1 MAVENVMVMEER
13 LNKSLYKIGLY
24 LVKIIPVITAVLY
37 LLNTILSYFELRLE
51 ILSMICGMSLLPWL
65 SLYVFSW
72 LLKFCIYHRLFLY
85 YIMTNEIVSWY
96 DYKIGF
102 DISDANYLRFHL
114 MIAGIFLLLIVYSKF
129 KK

>member
-1 MAVENVMVMEER
+1 MVMEER

-24 LVKIIPVITAVLY
+24 LVKIIPVITVVLY

-65 SLYVFSW
+65 SLYVLSL

>member
-1 MAVENVMVMEER
+1 VAVENVMVMEER